1 MNLHSFKTLFLG
13 TLIKETTHDWEKMAC
28 PRNFSIVN
36 FPVLYDTFDK
46 AEEACNKITIGSM
59 TGLFQVYFI
68 FSCNASK
75 PINILWIITGSQPY

>member
-1 MNLHSFKTLFLG
+1 MNKNLLLG

-28 PRNFSIVN
+28 PRNYSIVN

-59 TGLFQVYFI
+59 TGLFQVNNI
-68 FSCNASK
+68 FSHIILK
-75 PINILWIITGSQPY
+75 PINLY